1 MKEGGR
7 AAHVVFQAERTA
19 QCNKLVAR
27 EITAGIWELKEVPEA
42 TTVYSNKK
50 DQKQGTQV

>member
-1 MKEGGR
+1 M
-7 AAHVVFQAERTA
+7 VFQAERTA